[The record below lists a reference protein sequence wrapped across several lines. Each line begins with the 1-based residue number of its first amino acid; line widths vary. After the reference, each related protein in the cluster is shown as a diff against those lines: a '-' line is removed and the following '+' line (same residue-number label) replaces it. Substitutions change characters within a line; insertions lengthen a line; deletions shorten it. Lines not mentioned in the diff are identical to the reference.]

1 VAVAT
6 APLERVLQDKLG
18 FDRLYDWAFYRP
30 ASALA
35 RGGRRI
41 WEEGAV
47 LGSMDV
53 VSAAGSWTSR
63 LLSTA
68 QSGLVRVYAL
78 AIALGIAALAAW
90 LMTGAS

>member
-1 VAVAT
+1 M
-6 APLERVLQDKLG
+6 
-18 FDRLYDWAFYRP
+18 
-30 ASALA
+30 
-35 RGGRRI
+35 I
-41 WEEGAV
+41 
-47 LGSMDV
+47 GSMDV

-78 AIALGIAALAAW
+78 AIAVGIAALAAW